1 MPTIV
6 SVTTIRSSPKLA
18 EKSTVRHFDVS
29 GDHERQKQVFE
40 RLKVSYDK
48 QPYVIRR
55 MLTEGAVRA
64 SDKRAQFV
72 GLDPYVAA
80 GGTVLRDLF
89 QSDDGG
95 WLQDVALVNRLVAE
109 KLEREAEPIRA
120 EDWKWIEVAPDFAY
134 GHSYGL
140 RQLRGETMQL
150 TPDEHS
156 AHDALQAEYDRLEE
170 TNAEADE
177 LSEEVDRRLAEIETV
192 LAAFDERPMTFDPA
206 EIVHSGAFVSI
217 DGAGRLRVDRGYV
230 RPEDETL
237 VETEPD
243 TATNDGQG
251 TQALS
256 EPEIDGQP
264 EPETRELEEDEAL
277 KPMPDRL
284 MTELT
289 AHRTLALRHALGE
302 QPDVAFLT
310 GLHALCVKAF
320 YRYALDSC
328 LEIDLKSVG
337 FGAQAPGLND
347 TALAASFHRRHQ
359 AWMAALP
366 DEPTELWDALTAF
379 ETDSRQALFAHCV
392 SLAVNAVFETN
403 DRRPRALAHADRL
416 AEALSLDMV
425 AAGWSPT
432 IENYLGRV
440 TKARILEAVREAK
453 GEGAAELIQHLK
465 KGEMAEKAQEL
476 LAGSGWL
483 PEPLRTSRHESASPS
498 SACDSDP
505 TSQADTAV
513 VETTANGDETAL
525 VEAKTVSKDKAVA
538 NDSPAVAAE

>member
-95 WLQDVALVNRLVAE
+95 WLQDVALVNRLVGE

-230 RPEDETL
+230 RAEDETL

-256 EPEIDGQP
+256 ETEIDGQP

-310 GLHALCVKAF
+310 GLHALCVKAL

-432 IENYLGRV
+432 IENLPRPRHQGANSRSG
-440 TKARILEAVREAK
+440 K
-453 GEGAAELIQHLK
+453 G
-465 KGEMAEKAQEL
+465 GE
-476 LAGSGWL
+476 
-483 PEPLRTSRHESASPS
+483 RRRSR
-498 SACDSDP
+498 
-505 TSQADTAV
+505 
-513 VETTANGDETAL
+513 
-525 VEAKTVSKDKAVA
+525 
-538 NDSPAVAAE
+538 